1 MSIVVKNNIHCVCL
15 RDWEVRD
22 FQGTEYKTLRGSS
35 YNSYLIREE
44 KNVLIDTVDHK
55 FSREFVQNLRNEID
69 LADID
74 YIVINHAEEDH
85 AGALTELMAQIPDTP
100 IYCTANAIDSINGH
114 HHHPEWNFN
123 VVKTGDTLDIGNGKQ
138 LIFVETPML
147 HWPDS
152 MYTYIPEAKA
162 LFTCDSFG
170 CHYADSRVF
179 NDLIEGDFT
188 QAYKYYFDCII
199 GPFKRPYM
207 VNALEKIKGLD
218 IEFVGNGHRT
228 VLRSDVQKY
237 FGMYAKWCQV
247 PVRETKRIAIAYVS
261 AYGYTRM
268 LAQAIAQGAG
278 AEGCEVQMFDLVTD
292 DKAAAAAAVE
302 DADGF
307 LLGSPTLV
315 GDALPPVYE
324 MLLGLNPII
333 HKGKFAGAFGSYG
346 WSGEAVPNLVARM
359 QQLKL
364 SLPAEGLRVRFKPA
378 EQDLAAAKEYGAAFA
393 RAVKGES

>member
-1 MSIVVKNNIHCVCL
+1 M
-15 RDWEVRD
+15 
-22 FQGTEYKTLRGSS
+22 TEK
-35 YNSYLIREE
+35 
-44 KNVLIDTVDHK
+44 DTVD
-55 FSREFVQNLRNEID
+55 L
-69 LADID
+69 
-74 YIVINHAEEDH
+74 
-85 AGALTELMAQIPDTP
+85 GGM
-100 IYCTANAIDSINGH
+100 
-114 HHHPEWNFN
+114 
-123 VVKTGDTLDIGNGKQ
+123 TLHF
-138 LIFVETPML
+138 LSVPFL

-218 IEFVGNGHRT
+218 IEFVGNGHGP

-237 FGMYAKWCQV
+237 FDMYAQWCQV
-247 PVRETKRIAIAYVS
+247 PVRETKRITIAYVS

-364 SLPAEGLRVRFKPA
+364 SLPAEGLRVRFKPT
-378 EQDLAAAKEYGAAFA
+378 EQDLTAAKEYGAAFA

>member
-1 MSIVVKNNIHCVCL
+1 MGALLAKENIWYVGTQDPNL
-15 RDWEVRD
+15 RVFDIIMHSDW
-22 FQGTEYKTLRGSS
+22 GTS
-35 YNSYLIREE
+35 YNAYLVKGSEKTALFETSKLEFFNEFLANVRE
-44 KNVLIDTVDHK
+44 VCDPA
-55 FSREFVQNLRNEID
+55 S
-69 LADID
+69 ID
-74 YIVINHAEEDH
+74 YIVVDHTEPDHTGSMEKLLELAPNATVLGSATALNFLKQIVNHDFACR
-85 AGALTELMAQIPDTP
+85 AVTEKDTVGLGGMTMHFLSVP
-100 IYCTANAIDSINGH
+100 
-114 HHHPEWNFN
+114 F
-123 VVKTGDTLDIGNGKQ
+123 
-138 LIFVETPML
+138 L

-218 IEFVGNGHRT
+218 IEFVGNGHGP

-237 FGMYAKWCQV
+237 FGMYAQWCQV

-302 DADGF
+302 
-307 LLGSPTLV
+307 
-315 GDALPPVYE
+315 E

>member
-1 MSIVVKNNIHCVCL
+1 M
-15 RDWEVRD
+15 
-22 FQGTEYKTLRGSS
+22 TEK
-35 YNSYLIREE
+35 
-44 KNVLIDTVDHK
+44 DTVD
-55 FSREFVQNLRNEID
+55 L
-69 LADID
+69 
-74 YIVINHAEEDH
+74 
-85 AGALTELMAQIPDTP
+85 GGM
-100 IYCTANAIDSINGH
+100 
-114 HHHPEWNFN
+114 
-123 VVKTGDTLDIGNGKQ
+123 TLHF
-138 LIFVETPML
+138 LSVPFL

-188 QAYKYYFDCII
+188 PAYKYYFDCII

-207 VNALEKIKGLD
+207 VNALEKIKGMD
-218 IEFVGNGHRT
+218 IEFVGNGHGP
-228 VLRSDVQKY
+228 VLRSNVQKY
-237 FGMYAKWCQV
+237 FDLYAQWCQV
-247 PVRETKRIAIAYVS
+247 PVREPKRIAIAYVS

-278 AEGCEVQMFDLVTD
+278 SEGCEVQLFDLVTD

-315 GDALPPVYE
+315 GDALPPIYE

-364 SLPAEGLRVRFKPA
+364 ALPAEGLRVRFKPTG
-378 EQDLAAAKEYGAAFA
+378 QDLAAAKEYGAAFA
-393 RAVKGES
+393 KAVKGET

>member
-1 MSIVVKNNIHCVCL
+1 MGALLAKENIWYVGTQDPNL
-15 RDWEVRD
+15 RVFDIIMHSDW
-22 FQGTEYKTLRGSS
+22 GTS
-35 YNSYLIREE
+35 YNAYLVKGSEKTALFETSKLEFFDEFLANVRE
-44 KNVLIDTVDHK
+44 VCDPA
-55 FSREFVQNLRNEID
+55 S
-69 LADID
+69 ID
-74 YIVINHAEEDH
+74 YIVVDHTEPDHSGSLEKLLALAPNATVLGSATALNFLKQIVNHEFACR
-85 AGALTELMAQIPDTP
+85 AVTEKDTV
-100 IYCTANAIDSINGH
+100 DLG
-114 HHHPEWNFN
+114 
-123 VVKTGDTLDIGNGKQ
+123 GMTLHF
-138 LIFVETPML
+138 LSVPFL

-188 QAYKYYFDCII
+188 PAYKYYFDCII

-218 IEFVGNGHRT
+218 IEFVGNGHGP
-228 VLRSDVQKY
+228 VLRSNVQKY
-237 FGMYAKWCQV
+237 FDLYAQWCQV

-278 AEGCEVQMFDLVTD
+278 SEGCEVQLFDLVTD
-292 DKAAAAAAVE
+292 DKAAAAAAGE

-315 GDALPPVYE
+315 GDALPPIYE

-364 SLPAEGLRVRFKPA
+364 ALPAEGLRVRFKPTG
-378 EQDLAAAKEYGAAFA
+378 QDLAAAKEYGAAFA
-393 RAVKGES
+393 KAVKGET

>member
-1 MSIVVKNNIHCVCL
+1 MGALLAKENIWYVGTQDPNL
-15 RDWEVRD
+15 RVFDIIMHSDW
-22 FQGTEYKTLRGSS
+22 GTS
-35 YNSYLIREE
+35 YNAYLVKGSEKTALFETSKLEFFDEFLANVRE
-44 KNVLIDTVDHK
+44 VCDPA
-55 FSREFVQNLRNEID
+55 S
-69 LADID
+69 ID
-74 YIVINHAEEDH
+74 YIVVDHTEPDHTGSMEKLLELAPNATVLGSATALNFLKQIVNHDFTCRAV
-85 AGALTELMAQIPDTP
+85 TEKDTV
-100 IYCTANAIDSINGH
+100 DLG
-114 HHHPEWNFN
+114 
-123 VVKTGDTLDIGNGKQ
+123 GMTLHF
-138 LIFVETPML
+138 LSVPFL

-218 IEFVGNGHRT
+218 IEFVGNGHGP

-237 FGMYAKWCQV
+237 LDMY
-247 PVRETKRIAIAYVS
+247 
-261 AYGYTRM
+261 
-268 LAQAIAQGAG
+268 
-278 AEGCEVQMFDLVTD
+278 
-292 DKAAAAAAVE
+292 AAAAAAVE

-364 SLPAEGLRVRFKPA
+364 SLPAEGLRVRFKPT
-378 EQDLAAAKEYGAAFA
+378 EQDLTAAKEYGAAFA

>member
-1 MSIVVKNNIHCVCL
+1 
-15 RDWEVRD
+15 
-22 FQGTEYKTLRGSS
+22 
-35 YNSYLIREE
+35 
-44 KNVLIDTVDHK
+44 
-55 FSREFVQNLRNEID
+55 
-69 LADID
+69 
-74 YIVINHAEEDH
+74 
-85 AGALTELMAQIPDTP
+85 
-100 IYCTANAIDSINGH
+100 
-114 HHHPEWNFN
+114 
-123 VVKTGDTLDIGNGKQ
+123 
-138 LIFVETPML
+138 
-147 HWPDS
+147 

-218 IEFVGNGHRT
+218 IEFVGNGHGP

-237 FGMYAKWCQV
+237 FDMYAQWCQV
-247 PVRETKRIAIAYVS
+247 PVRETKRITIAYVS

-364 SLPAEGLRVRFKPA
+364 SLPAEGLRVRFKPT
-378 EQDLAAAKEYGAAFA
+378 EQDLTAAKEYGAAFA

>member
-1 MSIVVKNNIHCVCL
+1 MLGSATALNFLKQIVNHEFACRAV
-15 RDWEVRD
+15 
-22 FQGTEYKTLRGSS
+22 TEK
-35 YNSYLIREE
+35 
-44 KNVLIDTVDHK
+44 DTVD
-55 FSREFVQNLRNEID
+55 L
-69 LADID
+69 
-74 YIVINHAEEDH
+74 
-85 AGALTELMAQIPDTP
+85 GGM
-100 IYCTANAIDSINGH
+100 
-114 HHHPEWNFN
+114 
-123 VVKTGDTLDIGNGKQ
+123 TLHF
-138 LIFVETPML
+138 LSVPFL

-188 QAYKYYFDCII
+188 PAYKYYFDCII

-207 VNALEKIKGLD
+207 VNALGKIKGLD
-218 IEFVGNGHRT
+218 IEFVGNGHGP
-228 VLRSDVQKY
+228 VLRSNVQKY
-237 FGMYAKWCQV
+237 FDLYAQWCQV

-278 AEGCEVQMFDLVTD
+278 SEGCEVQLFDLVTD

-315 GDALPPVYE
+315 GDALPPIYE

-364 SLPAEGLRVRFKPA
+364 ALPAEGLRVRFKPTG
-378 EQDLAAAKEYGAAFA
+378 QDLAAAKEYGAAFA
-393 RAVKGES
+393 KAVKGET

>member
-1 MSIVVKNNIHCVCL
+1 M
-15 RDWEVRD
+15 
-22 FQGTEYKTLRGSS
+22 
-35 YNSYLIREE
+35 
-44 KNVLIDTVDHK
+44 
-55 FSREFVQNLRNEID
+55 
-69 LADID
+69 
-74 YIVINHAEEDH
+74 
-85 AGALTELMAQIPDTP
+85 
-100 IYCTANAIDSINGH
+100 
-114 HHHPEWNFN
+114 
-123 VVKTGDTLDIGNGKQ
+123 
-138 LIFVETPML
+138 
-147 HWPDS
+147 
-152 MYTYIPEAKA
+152 
-162 LFTCDSFG
+162 
-170 CHYADSRVF
+170 
-179 NDLIEGDFT
+179 
-188 QAYKYYFDCII
+188 
-199 GPFKRPYM
+199 
-207 VNALEKIKGLD
+207 
-218 IEFVGNGHRT
+218 
-228 VLRSDVQKY
+228 
-237 FGMYAKWCQV
+237 
-247 PVRETKRIAIAYVS
+247 RETKRITIAYVS

-364 SLPAEGLRVRFKPA
+364 SLPAEGLRVRFKPT
-378 EQDLAAAKEYGAAFA
+378 EQDLTAAKEYGAAFA